1 MREGTVR
8 SLVRRCA
15 AITAVAATL
24 GVVAADQA
32 VAQAYWRS
40 GMSCHYGNMLYTL
53 EMWRGT
59 PFSALH
65 GWAPQDTWS
74 NMLTFFSSTVGSEFA
89 AKRGNGRVLAIST
102 PLLTYESRGQFA
114 QCAAGAFDNHYR
126 GIAQRLVWRG
136 ATDAIIRL
144 GWEANGN
151 WFPWSI
157 NGNYS
162 GFKACFRRAVQV
174 MRSVVP
180 GLKIEWSVNRESWNG
195 KYQNVA
201 ANAYPG
207 DDVVNVIGLSF
218 YDQWPA
224 ATSESV
230 WQSSFKPELD
240 FWANFARS
248 RGKQLAIG
256 EWGLGNK
263 SGGGFDNPFYIQK
276 MREFFAQ
283 NAGLIAYEAYFNCEA
298 QNFRIYPEWNNPRA
312 ALAYKNLF

>member
-1 MREGTVR
+1 MRERTMR
-8 SLVRRCA
+8 SFARRGA

-32 VAQAYWRS
+32 AAQAYWRS
-40 GMSCHYGNMLYTL
+40 GMSCHYGKMLYTL
-53 EMWRGT
+53 ESWRGT

-74 NMLTFFSSTVGSEFA
+74 NMLTFFNSTVASEFA

-102 PLLTYESRGQFA
+102 PLLTYEAQGQFA
-114 QCAAGAFDNHYR
+114 QCAAGAFDNHFR
-126 GIAQRLVWRG
+126 GVAQRLVWRG

-144 GWEANGN
+144 GWEANGT

-157 NGNYS
+157 KGNYN
-162 GFKACFRRAVQV
+162 GFKACFRRAVQA

-207 DDVVNVIGLSF
+207 DDVVNVIGLSY

-224 ATSESV
+224 ATSEAV
-230 WQSSFKPELD
+230 WNSSFKPELD

-248 RGKQLAIG
+248 RGKQLAVG

-263 SGGGFDNPFYIQK
+263 SGGGFDNPFFIRK

-283 NAGLIAYEAYFNCEA
+283 NASLIAYEAYFNCEA
-298 QNFRIYPEWNNPRA
+298 QNYRIYPEWNNPQA

>member
-8 SLVRRCA
+8 SFARRCA

-32 VAQAYWRS
+32 AAQAYWRS

-53 EMWRGT
+53 ESWRGT

-65 GWAPQDTWS
+65 GWAPQDTWA
-74 NMLTFFSSTVGSEFA
+74 NVLTFFNSTVGSEFA

-102 PLLTYESRGQFA
+102 PLLTYEVRSQFD

-207 DDVVNVIGLSF
+207 DDVVDVIGLSY

-298 QNFRIYPEWNNPRA
+298 QNFRVYPEWNNPRA
-312 ALAYKNLF
+312 AVAYKNLF

>member
-1 MREGTVR
+1 MRNP
-8 SLVRRCA
+8 SLRRFVRRF
-15 AITAVAATL
+15 TAMLGVSATL
-24 GVVAADQA
+24 GMMAADQA
-32 VAQAYWRS
+32 AGQAYWRS
-40 GMSCHYGNMLYTL
+40 GMSCHYGNMLQVL
-53 EMWRGT
+53 ESWRGT

-65 GWAPQDTWS
+65 GWAPQDTWQ
-74 NMLTFFSSTVGSEFA
+74 NLLVFFSSTVGSEFA

-102 PLLTYESRGQFA
+102 PLLTAESRGQFA
-114 QCAAGAFDNHYR
+114 QCAAGAFDNHFR

-144 GWEANGN
+144 GWEANGT

-162 GFKACFRRAVQV
+162 GFKSCFRRAVQV

-180 GLKIEWSVNRESWNG
+180 NLKIEWSMNREAWNG

-207 DDVVNVIGLSF
+207 DDVVNIIGLSY

-224 ATSESV
+224 ATSEAV
-230 WQSSFKPELD
+230 WNSSFKPELD

-248 RGKQLAIG
+248 RGKQLAFG

-263 SGGGFDNPFYIQK
+263 SGGGFDNPFYIRK

-283 NAGLIAYEAYFNCEA
+283 NASLIAYEAYFNCEA
-298 QNFRIYPEWNNPRA
+298 QNFRVYPEWNNPRA
-312 ALAYKNLF
+312 AATYKSLF

>member
-1 MREGTVR
+1 MRERTVR
-8 SLVRRCA
+8 SLARRCA

-24 GVVAADQA
+24 GVVASDQVA
-32 VAQAYWRS
+32 AQAYWRS
-40 GMSCHYGNMLYTL
+40 GMGCHYGKQLPTL
-53 EMWRGT
+53 EAWRGT
-59 PFSALH
+59 AFSALH
-65 GWAPQDTWS
+65 GWAPQDSWS
-74 NMLTFFSSTVGSEFA
+74 NMLTFFNSTVGSEFA
-89 AKRGNGRVLAIST
+89 ARRGNGRVLSIST
-102 PLLTYESRGQFA
+102 PLLTNEARGQFA

-136 ATDAIIRL
+136 ATDAILRL

-151 WFPWSI
+151 WFAWSI
-157 NGNYS
+157 NGNYN

-180 GLKIEWSVNRESWNG
+180 GLRIEWSMNREAWNG

-207 DDVVNVIGLSF
+207 DDVVNVIGLSY

-224 ATSESV
+224 ATSLSV
-230 WQSSFKPELD
+230 WNANFKPELD

-248 RGKQLAIG
+248 RGKQLAIA

-263 SGGGFDNPFYIQK
+263 SGGGFDNPFYIEK

-283 NAGLIAYEAYFNCEA
+283 NAGLIAYETYFNCES
-298 QNFRIYPEWNNPRA
+298 QTYRIYPEWNNPRA
-312 ALAYKNLF
+312 AVTYKNLF

>member
-53 EMWRGT
+53 ESWRGT

-74 NMLTFFSSTVGSEFA
+74 NMLTFFNSTVGSEFV

-102 PLLTYESRGQFA
+102 PLLTYEARGQFN

-207 DDVVNVIGLSF
+207 DDVVNVIGLSY

-298 QNFRIYPEWNNPRA
+298 QNFRVYPEWNNPRA